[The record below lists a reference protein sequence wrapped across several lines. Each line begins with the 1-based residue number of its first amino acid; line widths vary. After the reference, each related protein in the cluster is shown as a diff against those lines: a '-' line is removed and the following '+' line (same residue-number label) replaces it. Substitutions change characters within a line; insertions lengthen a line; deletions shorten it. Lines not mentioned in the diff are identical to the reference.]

1 MNALAIDVLI
11 ASELPAASG
20 GDTRAYSRI
29 VAACQNTVTAIA
41 LAITRDVTTSEDIAQ
56 EAFLSAWQNLRRL
69 QSPASF
75 LPWLRQIT
83 RNLAHDHLRGRQRR
97 AAEIADAGEIIEMV
111 ADPSPGVMERLIED
125 ERVRMADEIISAL
138 PDDSRE
144 VLLLYYRE
152 GQRSQQVA
160 MLLGL
165 SDAAVRKRLSR
176 ARAAL
181 RGEMQARLGEFA
193 RDTAPSVAFTAVVAS
208 ALTLASPPA
217 AAAGMLT
224 LTAATGAKTL
234 GKVVLGSLGT
244 MAIAMTAAGLGIVLG
259 LRQQLKGAIDE
270 RERRELKRSAGVST
284 LATVV
289 FVIGIIAMHEV
300 PGWHLPLAAASVFMA
315 VVVWQSLVSQPR
327 IMARRHALEAALD
340 PVGAAKRRRRE
351 RIECWLGLAVGV
363 GGGYGGLL
371 FGLIAS
377 GRL

>member
-1 MNALAIDVLI
+1 MNALAIDALI
-11 ASELPAASG
+11 ESELPAASG

-29 VAACQNTVTAIA
+29 VAVCQNTVTAIA
-41 LAITRDVTTSEDIAQ
+41 LAITRDVTASEDIAQ

-69 QSPASF
+69 QNPASF

-111 ADPSPGVMERLIED
+111 ADPSPGVMEQLIED
-125 ERVRMADEIISAL
+125 ERVRVADEIISAL

-181 RGEMQARLGEFA
+181 REEMQARLGEFA
-193 RDTAPSVAFTAVVAS
+193 RDTAPSATFTAVVAA
-208 ALTLASPPA
+208 ALTVASPPA
-217 AAAGMLT
+217 AAGTMLA
-224 LTAATGAKTL
+224 LGAATGAKTI
-234 GKVVLGSLGT
+234 GKVLLGSLGPLVLGL
-244 MAIAMTAAGLGIVLG
+244 AAASAGIVLG

-270 RERRELKRSAGVST
+270 RERRELKRSTAIST
-284 LATVV
+284 LATLV
-289 FVIGIIAMHEV
+289 FVVGIVAMHEV
-300 PGWHLPLAAASVFMA
+300 PGWHFPLAAATVFMA

-327 IMARRHALEAALD
+327 ILARRHAWEAALD
-340 PVGAAKRRRRE
+340 PVAAAKRRRRE
-351 RIECWLGLAVGV
+351 RIQCVLGLVVGV

>member
-1 MNALAIDVLI
+1 MNAPAIDTLI
-11 ASELPAASG
+11 EFELPAASG

-29 VAACQNTVTAIA
+29 VAACQNMVTAIA
-41 LAITRDVTTSEDIAQ
+41 LAITRDVAASEDIAQ
-56 EAFLSAWQNLRRL
+56 DAFISAWQNLRRL
-69 QSPASF
+69 QNPASF

-97 AAEIADAGEIIEMV
+97 AMEIADAGEIIEMV
-111 ADPSPGVMERLIED
+111 ADPAPGVMERLIED
-125 ERVRMADEIISAL
+125 ERLRVADEIISAL

-144 VLLLYYRE
+144 TLLLYYRE

-193 RDTAPSVAFTAVVAS
+193 RESAPSVGFTAVVVS

-217 AAAGMLT
+217 AAAGVLT
-224 LTAATGAKTL
+224 LSAAAGAKTA
-234 GKVVLGSLGT
+234 GKVLLGSLG
-244 MAIAMTAAGLGIVLG
+244 MIVLAAAAAGLGIVLG
-259 LRQQLKGAIDE
+259 LRRQLKGAIDA
-270 RERRELKRSAGVST
+270 RERMELKRSAAINT
-284 LATVV
+284 LAAIV
-289 FVIGIIAMHEV
+289 FVIGIFAMHEV
-300 PGWHLPLAAASVFMA
+300 PGWHLPIAAMFVFVC
-315 VVVWQSLVSQPR
+315 VVSWQSLVAQPR

-340 PVGAAKRRRRE
+340 RVGAAKRRRRE

-363 GGGYGGLL
+363 GGGFGGLL
-371 FGLIAS
+371 FGLFVS